1 MIGEKIYGL
10 ENRDII
16 SEEKLLKSF
25 SVLLGCGVMRIR
37 ADIEDIF
44 SVSSCGCACS
54 IAESS
59 SQELNCRAVHC
70 HAGEQSENFGG
81 KYIFFCPAGM
91 VFITCPV
98 EPGDYL
104 ICGPISPLASED
116 FDADELAIMVGAEL
130 PQILEYVKTVP
141 VIAPEKITHAA
152 NLLYICA
159 KHLEL
164 PNNNKNN
171 EIYEQQRQIGEY
183 IQNVKASLI
192 RESGYIAYP
201 YDKEKLLVH
210 AIVHNDLANSRKYLN
225 EILGHIFFSSVTNLD
240 VIKVRAMELSVMISR
255 AAMDGGADQTKISN
269 VNAQF
274 ISEFFNYQTI
284 EEVCWSLTDIL
295 KKFTRE
301 TFEFSKVKHIDI
313 ISKAIAHVKSN
324 YMRKLTL
331 NEVAEFVFLSPSYF
345 SKIFKQEMGCY
356 FKDYVNYIRVEKSK
370 LLLLT
375 EKTSLVEIADNAG
388 FYDQSYFN
396 KVFKK
401 ITGVTPKKFRETGGK
416 APLKTAP
423 FKIRL

>member
-1 MIGEKIYGL
+1 MINGE
-10 ENRDII
+10 N
-16 SEEKLLKSF
+16 LLVSF
-25 SVLLGCGVMRIR
+25 SKILGCGVMRVKAGA
-37 ADIEDIF
+37 ADGDGMLGGAGIF
-44 SVSSCGCACS
+44 SVFSCGCRCD
-54 IAESS
+54 ITESCGR
-59 SQELNCRAVHC
+59 ELGCCGVHC
-70 HAGEQSENFGG
+70 HAGEQSEKFGG
-81 KYIFFCPAGM
+81 KYIYFCPGGLL
-91 VFITCPV
+91 FIICPV

-104 ICGPISPLASED
+104 LCGPMSPVASED
-116 FDADELAIMVGAEL
+116 FDVEELCLSIGASL
-130 PQILEYVKTVP
+130 GRILEFVRAVP
-141 VIAPEKITHAA
+141 VITPEKTAHAA

-159 KHLEL
+159 KHLAL
-164 PNNNKNN
+164 PDNNINN
-171 EIYEQQRQIGEY
+171 EIYEQQRRIGEY

-201 YDKEKLLVH
+201 YDKEKQLVH
-210 AIVHNDLANSRKYLN
+210 AIMHNDLENSRKYLN

-255 AAMDGGADQTKISN
+255 AAMDGGADHTKISN
-269 VNAQF
+269 INVQF

-301 TFEFSKVKHIDI
+301 TFEFSKIKHVDI
-313 ISKAIAHVKSN
+313 ISKAIDYVKAH

-331 NEVAEFVFLSPSYF
+331 NEVAERVFLSPSYF

-375 EKTSLVEIADNAG
+375 GKASLVEIADNAG

-401 ITGVTPKKFRETGGK
+401 LTGVTPKKYRETGGK
-416 APLKTAP
+416 APLKEVAP
-423 FKIRL
+423 KIKL